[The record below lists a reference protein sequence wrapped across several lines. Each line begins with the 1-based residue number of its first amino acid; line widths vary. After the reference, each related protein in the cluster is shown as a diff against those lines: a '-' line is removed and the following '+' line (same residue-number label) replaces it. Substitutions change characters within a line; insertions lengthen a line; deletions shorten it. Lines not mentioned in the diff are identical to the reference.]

1 MASRHRLR
9 QKAGSAGTIGL
20 GVDVLAPKE
29 APMHVGSLTVDLARN
44 ILFMRLTLTTSTATT
59 TLHWSGGW
67 RRPRVRLN
75 SGHVARWFG
84 SEQQDR
90 DRPHMAQYTYQGT
103 LGSHVQF

>member
-1 MASRHRLR
+1 
-9 QKAGSAGTIGL
+9 
-20 GVDVLAPKE
+20 
-29 APMHVGSLTVDLARN
+29 MHVGSLTVDLARN
-44 ILFMRLTLTTSTATT
+44 ILFMRLTLSTATT

-75 SGHVARWFG
+75 SGHVASWFG
-84 SEQQDR
+84 SEQR

>member
-1 MASRHRLR
+1 
-9 QKAGSAGTIGL
+9 
-20 GVDVLAPKE
+20 
-29 APMHVGSLTVDLARN
+29 MHVGSLTVDLARN
-44 ILFMRLTLTTSTATT
+44 ILFMRLTLTTSTATS

-67 RRPRVRLN
+67 RLPHVRLN

-90 DRPHMAQYTYQGT
+90 NRPHMAQYTYQGT

>member
-1 MASRHRLR
+1 M
-9 QKAGSAGTIGL
+9 TL
-20 GVDVLAPKE
+20 GA
-29 APMHVGSLTVDLARN
+29 LTVDLARN
-44 ILFMRLTLTTSTATT
+44 VLFTRMTVTTPTATT